1 MAKEYACRKC
11 RMLTSGRVCPN
22 CHSTELS
29 SDWSGLVLVADA
41 ERSQIARTLTI
52 TKPGRY
58 AVKVT

>member
-1 MAKEYACRKC
+1 
-11 RMLTSGRVCPN
+11 MLTNGRVCPN

-29 SDWSGLVLVADA
+29 SDWSGLVVVADP

-52 TKPGRY
+52 SKPGRY

>member
-11 RMLTSGRVCPN
+11 RMLTNGRVCPN

-29 SDWSGLVLVADA
+29 SDWSGLVVVADP

-52 TKPGRY
+52 SKPGRY